1 MDFSALSF
9 EALDFIKRFSPIDSG
24 NLRRNAIKL
33 DFISPTKIKITVDTT
48 VAPYMPYT
56 NEPWTSPKWNGK
68 KNPNEHWWNDTVELL
83 VRHIAE
89 QYKGVVTKNDSP

>member
-9 EALDFIKRFSPIDSG
+9 EALDFIKRFSPIDTG
-24 NLRRNAIKL
+24 NLRRNAIIL
-33 DFISPTKIKITVDTT
+33 EPLSPMKFKITVDVTI
-48 VAPYMPYT
+48 APYMPYT